1 MPFYIILGT
10 KIQLFHDI
18 TGGCAPFLVHLQYKL
33 TKHMN
38 ERESIIS
45 LREQL
50 HRHNYNYYVLN
61 APVISDKE
69 FDEMMH
75 ELQELEARHPD
86 MFDPNS
92 PTQRVGSDLND
103 EFQTVPH
110 RRPMLSL
117 ANTYNLEEVR
127 EFYQRV
133 SDGLHGQPF
142 QVCAELK
149 YDGLSISLHYR
160 EGKLV
165 QAVTRGDGIQGDDVT
180 ANVRTIRSIP
190 LVLDSTRGEIP
201 EEFEIRGEVLMP
213 WQSFERLNTERQEA
227 GEDLFANPRNA
238 ASGTLKSKDPKVVSR
253 RGLDAYLYY
262 LLGEDIP
269 STGHYENMESA
280 RSWGFQVSKDMK
292 LCNTLEELWEY
303 INYWDVHRKELPVAT
318 DGIVIKVNSLAQ
330 QKALGMT
337 AKSPRWA
344 IAYKFQAEQASTIL
358 REVTFQVGR
367 TGVVTPVANMDSVL
381 LSGTMVHR
389 ATLHNADVMDALNLH
404 IGDHVLV
411 EKGGEIIPKIV
422 GKKTPADP
430 KTLPPAPPQGRGV
443 VTTDLCPHQQ
453 NIIPPPLVGGM
464 GRGPEGA
471 ETTDLCPH
479 QTVHYTPSPCGRAG
493 EGAAIPIR
501 FIQRCPVCGTPLV
514 RAQEEASH
522 YCPNDLHCAP
532 QIIGRLEHF
541 VSRKA
546 MNINLV
552 GPELIQQYY
561 RNGLLH
567 DLSDFY
573 RITHDKKVADSVA
586 RSVEVPF
593 ERVLFALGIRF
604 VGEIAAKTLAR
615 KFKNIDS
622 LMSATAEQLL
632 ETDGIGKVIAESLIN
647 YFSSGENR
655 ALIERLRQAGLQFT
669 LSEEQLSAHSTTL
682 QGQSI
687 VISGVFAHHSRDEY
701 KRIIEQHGGKNVG
714 SISGKT
720 SFILAGD
727 NMGPSKLEKVEKLGV
742 RIVSED
748 EFLAMIGQE

>member
-1 MPFYIILGT
+1 
-10 KIQLFHDI
+10 
-18 TGGCAPFLVHLQYKL
+18 
-33 TKHMN
+33 MN

-75 ELQELEARHPD
+75 LLQTLEERHPD
-86 MFDPNS
+86 MADPNS

-190 LVLDSTRGEIP
+190 LVLDSSRGEIP

-213 WQSFERLNTERQEA
+213 RQSFERLNTERQEA

-269 STGHYENMESA
+269 ATGHYENMESA
-280 RSWGFQVSKDMK
+280 RSWGFQVSRDMK

-404 IGDHVLV
+404 VGDHVLI

-422 GKKTPADP
+422 GKDTGYYD
-430 KTLPPAPPQGRGV
+430 
-443 VTTDLCPHQQ
+443 
-453 NIIPPPLVGGM
+453 NNM
-464 GRGPEGA
+464 GA
-471 ETTDLCPH
+471 KID
-479 QTVHYTPSPCGRAG
+479 
-493 EGAAIPIR
+493 
-501 FIQRCPVCGTPLV
+501 FINRCPVCGSPLV

-546 MNINLV
+546 MNISLV

-561 RNGLLH
+561 RNGMLH
-567 DLSDFY
+567 DVSDFY

-647 YFSSGENR
+647 YFASEENR
-655 ALIERLRQAGLQFT
+655 ALIERLKEAGLQFT

-727 NMGPSKLEKVEKLGV
+727 NMGPSKLEKAEKLGV

-748 EFLAMIGQE
+748 EFLAMIVPE

>member
-1 MPFYIILGT
+1 
-10 KIQLFHDI
+10 
-18 TGGCAPFLVHLQYKL
+18 
-33 TKHMN
+33 MN

-75 ELQELEARHPD
+75 RLQDLEEKYPD
-86 MFDPNS
+86 MSDPNS

-103 EFQTVPH
+103 EFRTVPH

-160 EGKLV
+160 DGKLV
-165 QAVTRGDGIQGDDVT
+165 QALTRGDGVQGDDVT

-190 LVLDSTRGEIP
+190 LVLDSSKEDIP

-213 WQSFERLNTERQEA
+213 WQSFERLNGERSRA

-238 ASGTLKSKDPKVVSR
+238 ASGTLKSKDPKVVSQ

-280 RSWGFQVSKDMK
+280 RSWGFQVSKDMR

-303 INYWDVHRKELPVAT
+303 ISYWDVHRKELPVAT

-344 IAYKFQAEQASTIL
+344 IAYKFQAEQACTIL

-389 ATLHNADVMDALNLH
+389 ATLHNADVLEALDLH

-422 GKKTPADP
+422 GKKETENGKR
-430 KTLPPAPPQGRGV
+430 KTE
-443 VTTDLCPHQQ
+443 
-453 NIIPPPLVGGM
+453 NS
-464 GRGPEGA
+464 EKSEYSEYSEYS
-471 ETTDLCPH
+471 ETSDDKH
-479 QTVHYTPSPCGRAG
+479 SPFRF
-493 EGAAIPIR
+493 PFSVFRSPVR

-514 RAQEEASH
+514 RGEEEASH

-546 MNINLV
+546 MNISQV

-561 RNGLLH
+561 RNGMLH
-567 DLSDFY
+567 DVSDFY

-586 RSVEVPF
+586 RSTEVPF

-615 KFKNIDS
+615 KFKDIDS
-622 LMSATAEQLL
+622 LMSATMEQLL
-632 ETDGIGKVIAESLIN
+632 ETDGIGNVIAESIIN
-647 YFSSGENR
+647 YFASEENR
-655 ALIERLRQAGLQFT
+655 ALIERLRLAGLQFT
-669 LSEEQLSAHSTTL
+669 LSEEQLSTHSTTL

-687 VISGVFAHHSRDEY
+687 VISGVFVHHSRDEY

-720 SFILAGD
+720 SFILAGE
-727 NMGPSKLEKVEKLGV
+727 NMGPSKLEKAEKLGV

>member
-1 MPFYIILGT
+1 
-10 KIQLFHDI
+10 
-18 TGGCAPFLVHLQYKL
+18 
-33 TKHMN
+33 MN
-38 ERESIIS
+38 ERESILS

-75 ELQELEARHPD
+75 LLQTLEERHPD
-86 MFDPNS
+86 MADPNS

-133 SDGLHGQPF
+133 SDGLNGQPF

-165 QAVTRGDGIQGDDVT
+165 QAVTRGDGVQGDDVT

-190 LVLDSTRGEIP
+190 LVLDSTLGDIP

-213 WQSFERLNTERQEA
+213 WQSFERLNAERREA

-269 STGHYENMESA
+269 ATGHYENMESA
-280 RSWGFQVSKDMK
+280 RSWGFQVSRDMK
-292 LCNTLEELWEY
+292 LCNTLDELWKY

-389 ATLHNADVMDALNLH
+389 ATLHNADVMDALDLH
-404 IGDHVLV
+404 IGDHVLI

-422 GKKTPADP
+422 GKETPADQR
-430 KTLPPAPPQGRGV
+430 TLPLTPPQGRGV
-443 VTTDLCPHQQ
+443 ITTELCQHQQ
-453 NIIPPPLVGGM
+453 DIILPPI
-464 GRGPEGA
+464 
-471 ETTDLCPH
+471 
-479 QTVHYTPSPCGRAG
+479 QGRAG
-493 EGAAIPIR
+493 EGSSPIR

-561 RNGLLH
+561 RNGMLH
-567 DLSDFY
+567 DVSDFY

-647 YFSSGENR
+647 YFASEENR

-727 NMGPSKLEKVEKLGV
+727 NMGPSKLEKAEKLGV

>member
-1 MPFYIILGT
+1 
-10 KIQLFHDI
+10 
-18 TGGCAPFLVHLQYKL
+18 
-33 TKHMN
+33 
-38 ERESIIS
+38 
-45 LREQL
+45 
-50 HRHNYNYYVLN
+50 
-61 APVISDKE
+61 
-69 FDEMMH
+69 
-75 ELQELEARHPD
+75 
-86 MFDPNS
+86 
-92 PTQRVGSDLND
+92 
-103 EFQTVPH
+103 
-110 RRPMLSL
+110 
-117 ANTYNLEEVR
+117 
-127 EFYQRV
+127 
-133 SDGLHGQPF
+133 
-142 QVCAELK
+142 
-149 YDGLSISLHYR
+149 
-160 EGKLV
+160 
-165 QAVTRGDGIQGDDVT
+165 
-180 ANVRTIRSIP
+180 
-190 LVLDSTRGEIP
+190 
-201 EEFEIRGEVLMP
+201 
-213 WQSFERLNTERQEA
+213 
-227 GEDLFANPRNA
+227 
-238 ASGTLKSKDPKVVSR
+238 
-253 RGLDAYLYY
+253 
-262 LLGEDIP
+262 
-269 STGHYENMESA
+269 
-280 RSWGFQVSKDMK
+280 
-292 LCNTLEELWEY
+292 
-303 INYWDVHRKELPVAT
+303 
-318 DGIVIKVNSLAQ
+318 
-330 QKALGMT
+330 
-337 AKSPRWA
+337 
-344 IAYKFQAEQASTIL
+344 
-358 REVTFQVGR
+358 
-367 TGVVTPVANMDSVL
+367 
-381 LSGTMVHR
+381 
-389 ATLHNADVMDALNLH
+389 MDALNLH
-404 IGDHVLV
+404 IGDHVLI

-422 GKKTPADP
+422 GKKTPADQR
-430 KTLPPAPPQGRGV
+430 TLPLTPPQGRGV
-443 VTTDLCPHQQ
+443 VTTDLCQHQQ
-453 NIIPPPLVGGM
+453 DIILPPI
-464 GRGPEGA
+464 
-471 ETTDLCPH
+471 
-479 QTVHYTPSPCGRAG
+479 QGRAG
-493 EGAAIPIR
+493 EGSAIPIR

-561 RNGLLH
+561 RNGMLH
-567 DLSDFY
+567 DVSDFY

-647 YFSSGENR
+647 YFSSEENR

-727 NMGPSKLEKVEKLGV
+727 NMGPSKVEKAEKLGV

>member
-1 MPFYIILGT
+1 
-10 KIQLFHDI
+10 
-18 TGGCAPFLVHLQYKL
+18 
-33 TKHMN
+33 MN

-75 ELQELEARHPD
+75 LLQTLEERHPD
-86 MFDPNS
+86 MADPNS

-149 YDGLSISLHYR
+149 YDGLSISLHYKQ
-160 EGKLV
+160 GQLV
-165 QAVTRGDGIQGDDVT
+165 QAVTRGDGVQGDDVT
-180 ANVRTIRSIP
+180 SNVRTIRSIP
-190 LVLDSTRGEIP
+190 LMLDSTRGDIP
-201 EEFEIRGEVLMP
+201 EEFEIRGEILMP
-213 WQSFERLNTERQEA
+213 WQSFERLNAERQQA

-253 RGLDAYLYY
+253 RSLDAYLYY
-262 LLGEDIP
+262 LLGEDITA
-269 STGHYENMESA
+269 TGHYENMESA
-280 RSWGFQVSKDMK
+280 RSWGFQVSRDMK

-389 ATLHNADVMDALNLH
+389 ATLHNADVMDTLDLH
-404 IGDHVLV
+404 IGDHVLI

-422 GKKTPADP
+422 GKDAGYYDN
-430 KTLPPAPPQGRGV
+430 
-443 VTTDLCPHQQ
+443 
-453 NIIPPPLVGGM
+453 NI
-464 GRGPEGA
+464 GA
-471 ETTDLCPH
+471 KID
-479 QTVHYTPSPCGRAG
+479 
-493 EGAAIPIR
+493 
-501 FIQRCPVCGTPLV
+501 FINRCPVCGTPLV

-561 RNGLLH
+561 RNGMLH
-567 DLSDFY
+567 DVSDFY
-573 RITHDKKVADSVA
+573 RITHDKKVTDSVA

-632 ETDGIGKVIAESLIN
+632 ETDGIGKVIAESIIN
-647 YFSSGENR
+647 YFASEENC
-655 ALIERLRQAGLQFT
+655 ALIERLKEAGLQFT

-687 VISGVFAHHSRDEY
+687 VISGVFTHHSRDEY

-727 NMGPSKLEKVEKLGV
+727 NMGPSKLEKAEKLGV

>member
-1 MPFYIILGT
+1 
-10 KIQLFHDI
+10 
-18 TGGCAPFLVHLQYKL
+18 
-33 TKHMN
+33 MN
-38 ERESIIS
+38 ERESILS

-50 HRHNYNYYVLN
+50 HKHNYNYYVLN

-75 ELQELEARHPD
+75 LLQTLEERYPD
-86 MFDPNS
+86 MADPNS

-149 YDGLSISLHYR
+149 YDGLSISLHYKQ
-160 EGKLV
+160 GQLV
-165 QAVTRGDGIQGDDVT
+165 QAVTRGDGVQGDDVT

-190 LVLDSTRGEIP
+190 LVLDSSRGEIP

-213 WQSFERLNTERQEA
+213 WQSFERLNAERKEA

-269 STGHYENMESA
+269 ATGHYENMESA
-280 RSWGFQVSKDMK
+280 RSWGFQVSRDMK

-303 INYWDVHRKELPVAT
+303 INYWDMHRKELPVAT

-389 ATLHNADVMDALNLH
+389 ATLHNADVMDALDLH
-404 IGDHVLV
+404 IGDHVLI

-422 GKKTPADP
+422 GK

-453 NIIPPPLVGGM
+453 NIIPPPI
-464 GRGPEGA
+464 E
-471 ETTDLCPH
+471 
-479 QTVHYTPSPCGRAG
+479 GRAG
-493 EGAAIPIR
+493 EGSVVIR

-561 RNGLLH
+561 RNGMLH
-567 DLSDFY
+567 DVSDFY

-647 YFSSGENR
+647 YFSSEENR

-727 NMGPSKLEKVEKLGV
+727 NMGPSKLEKAEKLGV

>member
-1 MPFYIILGT
+1 
-10 KIQLFHDI
+10 
-18 TGGCAPFLVHLQYKL
+18 
-33 TKHMN
+33 MN

-75 ELQELEARHPD
+75 RLQDLEEKYPD
-86 MFDPNS
+86 MSDPNS

-103 EFQTVPH
+103 EFRTVPH

-160 EGKLV
+160 DGKLV
-165 QAVTRGDGIQGDDVT
+165 QALTRGDGVQGDDVT

-190 LVLDSTRGEIP
+190 LVLDSSREDIP

-213 WQSFERLNTERQEA
+213 WQSFERLNGERSQA

-238 ASGTLKSKDPKVVSR
+238 ASGTLKSKDPKVVSQ

-262 LLGEDIP
+262 LLGEDMP

-280 RSWGFQVSKDMK
+280 RSWGFQVSKDMR

-303 INYWDVHRKELPVAT
+303 ISYWDVHRKELPVAT

-344 IAYKFQAEQASTIL
+344 IAYKFQAEQACTIL

-389 ATLHNADVMDALNLH
+389 ATLHNADVLEALDLH

-422 GKKTPADP
+422 GKKETENGKR
-430 KTLPPAPPQGRGV
+430 KTE
-443 VTTDLCPHQQ
+443 
-453 NIIPPPLVGGM
+453 NS
-464 GRGPEGA
+464 EKSEYSEYS
-471 ETTDLCPH
+471 ETSDDKH
-479 QTVHYTPSPCGRAG
+479 SPFRFPFSVFRS
-493 EGAAIPIR
+493 PIR

-514 RAQEEASH
+514 RGEEEASH

-546 MNINLV
+546 MNISQV

-561 RNGLLH
+561 RNGMLH
-567 DLSDFY
+567 DVSDFY

-586 RSVEVPF
+586 RSTEVPF

-622 LMSATAEQLL
+622 LMSATMEQLL
-632 ETDGIGKVIAESLIN
+632 ETDGIGNVIAESIIN
-647 YFSSGENR
+647 YFASEENR

-669 LSEEQLSAHSTTL
+669 LSEEQLSTHSTTL

-720 SFILAGD
+720 SFILAGE
-727 NMGPSKLEKVEKLGV
+727 NMGPSKLEKAEKLGV

>member
-1 MPFYIILGT
+1 
-10 KIQLFHDI
+10 
-18 TGGCAPFLVHLQYKL
+18 
-33 TKHMN
+33 MN

-61 APVISDKE
+61 APTISDKE

-75 ELQELEARHPD
+75 RLQDLEEKYPD
-86 MFDPNS
+86 MSDPNS

-103 EFQTVPH
+103 EFRTVPH

-160 EGKLV
+160 DGKLV
-165 QAVTRGDGIQGDDVT
+165 QALTRGDGVQGDDVT

-190 LVLDSTRGEIP
+190 LVLDSSREDIP

-213 WQSFERLNTERQEA
+213 WQSFERLNGERSQA

-238 ASGTLKSKDPKVVSR
+238 ASGTLKSKDPKVVSQ

-262 LLGEDIP
+262 LLGEDIA

-280 RSWGFQVSKDMK
+280 RSWGFQVSKDMR

-303 INYWDVHRKELPVAT
+303 ISYWDVHRKELPVAT

-344 IAYKFQAEQASTIL
+344 IAYKFQAEQACTIL

-389 ATLHNADVMDALNLH
+389 ATLHNADVLEALDLH

-422 GKKTPADP
+422 GKKETENGKR
-430 KTLPPAPPQGRGV
+430 KTE
-443 VTTDLCPHQQ
+443 
-453 NIIPPPLVGGM
+453 NS
-464 GRGPEGA
+464 EKSEYSEYS
-471 ETTDLCPH
+471 ETSDDKH
-479 QTVHYTPSPCGRAG
+479 SPFRFPFSVFRS
-493 EGAAIPIR
+493 PIR

-514 RAQEEASH
+514 RGEEEASH

-546 MNINLV
+546 MNISQV

-561 RNGLLH
+561 RNGMLH
-567 DLSDFY
+567 DVSDFY

-586 RSVEVPF
+586 RSTEVPF

-615 KFKNIDS
+615 KFKDIDS
-622 LMSATAEQLL
+622 LMSATMKQLL
-632 ETDGIGKVIAESLIN
+632 ETDGIGNVIAESIIN
-647 YFSSGENR
+647 YFASEENR

-669 LSEEQLSAHSTTL
+669 LSEEQLSTHSTTL

-687 VISGVFAHHSRDEY
+687 VISGVFVHHSRDEY

-720 SFILAGD
+720 SFILAGE
-727 NMGPSKLEKVEKLGV
+727 NMGPSKLEKAEKLGV

>member
-1 MPFYIILGT
+1 MPFYINLGT

-38 ERESIIS
+38 ERESILS

-75 ELQELEARHPD
+75 LLQTLEERHPD
-86 MFDPNS
+86 MADPNS

-160 EGKLV
+160 QGQLV
-165 QAVTRGDGIQGDDVT
+165 QAVTRGDGVQGDDVT

-190 LVLDSTRGEIP
+190 LVLDSTRGDIP

-213 WQSFERLNTERQEA
+213 WQSFERLNVERREA

-269 STGHYENMESA
+269 ATGHYENMESA
-280 RSWGFQVSKDMK
+280 RSWGFQVSRDMK

-404 IGDHVLV
+404 IGDHVLI

-422 GKKTPADP
+422 GKETPADQR
-430 KTLPPAPPQGRGV
+430 TLPLTPPQGRGV
-443 VTTDLCPHQQ
+443 VTTDLCQHQQ
-453 NIIPPPLVGGM
+453 DIILPPI
-464 GRGPEGA
+464 E
-471 ETTDLCPH
+471 
-479 QTVHYTPSPCGRAG
+479 GRAG
-493 EGAAIPIR
+493 EGSAPIR

-561 RNGLLH
+561 RNGMLH
-567 DLSDFY
+567 DVSDFY

-647 YFSSGENR
+647 YFSSEENR

-727 NMGPSKLEKVEKLGV
+727 NMGPSKLEKAEKLGV